1 LQRLRLLHNFFKA
14 QFNLPTLE
22 PFSPYTITTSSL
34 WHSLPPRHAFPHSQ
48 KFATTSHPLIGRIVD
63 DMSKKTPTLAATSS
77 YQHRPPNF
85 YMHTCHHAPHML
97 ASSERI
103 GKSIWIHRQWIYSI
117 QRGDMRDNWLQGA
130 ALQTTRSTP
139 MSEKHRHCMGRILHV
154 LNIRYRYIIY
164 NKFSPQRRLH

>member
-63 DMSKKTPTLAATSS
+63 DMSKKTPTLATASS
-77 YQHRPPNF
+77 YQHRPPDF

-103 GKSIWIHRQWIYSI
+103 GKSIRIHRQRIYSI
-117 QRGDMRDNWLQGA
+117 QRGDMRDNWIQGVA
-130 ALQTTRSTP
+130 VQTARSTP
-139 MSEKHRHCMGRILHV
+139 MSEKHRQFYGKNPSCFK
-154 LNIRYRYIIY
+154 Y
-164 NKFSPQRRLH
+164 

>member
-1 LQRLRLLHNFFKA
+1 MQRLRLLHNFFKA

-77 YQHRPPNF
+77 YLHRPPDF
-85 YMHTCHHAPHML
+85 YML

-103 GKSIWIHRQWIYSI
+103 GKSIRIHQQRIYSI
-117 QRGDMRDNWLQGA
+117 QRWDMRDNRLQGA
-130 ALQTTRSTP
+130 AVQTARSTP
-139 MSEKHRHCMGRILHV
+139 MSEKHRHCTGRILPV